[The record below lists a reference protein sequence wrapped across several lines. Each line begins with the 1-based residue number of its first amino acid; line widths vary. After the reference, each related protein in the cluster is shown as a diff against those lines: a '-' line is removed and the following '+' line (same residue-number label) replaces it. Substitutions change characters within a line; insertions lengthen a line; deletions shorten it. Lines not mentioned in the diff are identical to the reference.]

1 MSGDGRLIVLVRHPE
16 TRANVEHRFI
26 GREDSPLTARGYAQ
40 IPWITEVVR
49 ASSPAVVY
57 SSPLARAHVT
67 AEAIAGSS
75 HGVRLM
81 DELAEVDFGRAAGHT
96 WQELEATGMTPDY
109 SGSGPIAPG
118 GETADAFDARVRAAA
133 ALIGHERGPVVVV
146 THGGVLRR
154 LLVVFLELPTEA
166 GWRFDLPNAV
176 IARVRLHSHGG
187 VLEALVPPTV

>member
-16 TRANVEHRFI
+16 TQANVEHRFI
-26 GREDSPLTARGYAQ
+26 GREDSPLTTRGHAQ
-40 IPWITEVVR
+40 ISWISEVVR

-57 SSPLARAHVT
+57 SSPLARARVT

-75 HGVRLM
+75 HDVLVI

-96 WQELEATGMTPDY
+96 WEELEATGMTPDY
-109 SGSGPIAPG
+109 TGSGPIAPG

-133 ALIGHERGPVVVV
+133 TRIGEDRGPVVVV

-154 LLVVFLELPTEA
+154 LLVVFLDLPTDT
-166 GWRFDLPNAV
+166 GWRFNLPNAV

-187 VLEALVPPTV
+187 VLEALLPPGV